1 MPYIDSYG
9 NLVDKPQGVLQGYN
23 FPGFFGIFGSI
34 ITFIAAFFQS
44 LIAPLIPN
52 RPSDSSK
59 PPKRGG
65 GDWRPSGG
73 GGGGG
78 GGGRGPG
85 NRRFGRLNNSSMD
98 MSSCPTS
105 GG

>member
-1 MPYIDSYG
+1 MPYIDRHG
-9 NLVDKPQGVLQGYN
+9 NLVDKPQGVLQGYS
-23 FPGFFGIFGSI
+23 FDGFFGGI
-34 ITFIAAFFQS
+34 ITFIVAFFQS
-44 LIAPLIPN
+44 LFAPLLGLRNRASPDIP
-52 RPSDSSK
+52 K
-59 PPKRGG
+59 APKRGG
-65 GDWRPSGG
+65 GDWRPPG

-78 GGGRGPG
+78 GGGRGGG

>member
-1 MPYIDSYG
+1 MPYIDSHG

-52 RPSDSSK
+52 RPS
-59 PPKRGG
+59 
-65 GDWRPSGG
+65 
-73 GGGGG
+73 
-78 GGGRGPG
+78 
-85 NRRFGRLNNSSMD
+85 
-98 MSSCPTS
+98 
-105 GG
+105 

>member
-1 MPYIDSYG
+1 MPYIDSHG
-9 NLVDKPQGVLQGYN
+9 NLVDKPQGILQGYEI
-23 FPGFFGIFGSI
+23 PGFFGIFGGI

-44 LIAPLIPN
+44 LFAPLMGLRKSADN
-52 RPSDSSK
+52 SK

-65 GDWRPSGG
+65 GDWRPPGG

-78 GGGRGPG
+78 GGPG
-85 NRRFGRLNNSSMD
+85 NRRFGRLNNSAMD